1 MGGRH
6 VKKPLIH
13 CFCQLSP
20 DFGNA
25 AFARLHVPTAAQGAV
40 STPPLPLEVKSQ
52 REEVK
57 PRTEEVKPLGR
68 RSQGR
73 RLLVGQKDIRAGCS
87 LGTQACPLPQ
97 TGKQAQT
104 ASHSPGMSCLSC
116 SVTTVC
122 AGQALSGRFL

>member
-1 MGGRH
+1 MGGRQ
-6 VKKPLIH
+6 KARAMLRNP
-13 CFCQLSP
+13 SYTASA

-25 AFARLHVPTAAQGAV
+25 AFARLHVPSTAQGAV
-40 STPPLPLEVKSQ
+40 STPPLPLKVKS
-52 REEVK
+52 
-57 PRTEEVKPLGR
+57 RTEEVKPLGR
-68 RSQGR
+68 RSQGH

-87 LGTQACPLPQ
+87 LGTRACPLSRASIPQ
-97 TGKQAQT
+97 TGKQART